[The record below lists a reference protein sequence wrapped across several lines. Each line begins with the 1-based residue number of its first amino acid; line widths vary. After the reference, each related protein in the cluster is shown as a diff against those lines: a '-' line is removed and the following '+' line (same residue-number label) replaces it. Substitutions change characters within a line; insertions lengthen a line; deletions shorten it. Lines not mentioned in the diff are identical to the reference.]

1 MRACDPRY
9 CRLQFR
15 LIERISANRY
25 PIPRPHLVAHFH
37 AYGFADVGSV
47 PDPIIANVSGNRQF
61 ASATRNHIGERLY
74 RHVYG
79 EHQYVRYDRR
89 PRGDGPLYHHAA
101 SYGRVPVHVYR
112 FGRTKRCAEY
122 LDHDNNRRGLVTMN
136 AQRQSQVTKIR
147 IAVCTLTLSALTAC
161 GGGHASTLPAVLS
174 QNRGIGSSPAQAVAF
189 RVTIPHTI
197 TSSSHGRQVRYVSAA
212 TKSITI
218 SEQLATGGVAVSTTS
233 NCSTSV
239 CTGTLLAPLGM
250 GTFTIGLFD
259 GSNGAG
265 NLLSKGAKTQT
276 IVPNVNNIVAVT
288 FDPVVASLAVNVQ
301 PTALEIG
308 APSVS
313 FVQVIAKD
321 AAGNTIVGPGS
332 FPTPITLASSDAS
345 GAITLKANTI
355 TDIGQTVEV
364 AYNGATIA
372 NPTFTATLPG
382 LLTSAPAS
390 LALVANLKSLNGD
403 FTGDIPDSAAQLDG
417 IPFDDQANA
426 TESILRSARSRGRH
440 TADFGQPGG
449 TLNLPTKVDL
459 SPLMSPVL
467 NQGQQGSC
475 GAFSLAYAI
484 LSYQQ
489 KLVRGWSYFLADGV
503 TPDPTHLFS
512 SAFLYNSV
520 NGGGDNGST
529 LTGNL
534 AFEATSGNASLADM
548 PYNPADFLTQP
559 SAGAR
564 QNALGFRITQYARI
578 DPKNVAA
585 VKAQLAAGN
594 AVYWAMLVD
603 NNFQALTGMQV
614 WKGPLQPGAGGH
626 AMALAGYDDTL
637 NAFIIRNSWG
647 TDWGNNG
654 YGYIDYAA
662 FSQYA
667 MDAFV
672 LKVADLTNPNVPNP
686 LPTPQIAATGWDPN
700 NNGPAGIGF
709 QMSGTLNVSPINAS
723 NVQVNVAVYYTNA
736 DGSLGGR
743 VPATSSQYSD
753 GAGHAA
759 TGTGITPVPATG
771 LQSTWSASMPY
782 SALGVQPG
790 QSIGMYADYGL
801 LLDAVEY
808 PLAGSGYSFTVTN
821 NGGVLSAQSAQRA
834 SLGKRAGANN
844 PVR

>member
-1 MRACDPRY
+1 
-9 CRLQFR
+9 
-15 LIERISANRY
+15 
-25 PIPRPHLVAHFH
+25 
-37 AYGFADVGSV
+37 
-47 PDPIIANVSGNRQF
+47 
-61 ASATRNHIGERLY
+61 
-74 RHVYG
+74 
-79 EHQYVRYDRR
+79 
-89 PRGDGPLYHHAA
+89 
-101 SYGRVPVHVYR
+101 
-112 FGRTKRCAEY
+112 
-122 LDHDNNRRGLVTMN
+122 MN
-136 AQRQSQVTKIR
+136 AQRQSLATSTR
-147 IAVCTLTLSALTAC
+147 IAMSTLALSALCAC
-161 GGGHASTLPAVLS
+161 GGGHASTLPAIGS
-174 QNRGIGSSPAQAVAF
+174 QNRNVGTTPAQSVAF
-189 RVTIPHTI
+189 RVAIPHTI

-218 SEQLATGGVAVSTTS
+218 SEQPATGGTAVSTTS

-239 CTGTLLAPLGM
+239 CTGTLFAPLGM
-250 GTFTIGLFD
+250 GTFTIGLYD
-259 GSNGAG
+259 GLNGAG

-288 FDPVVASLAVNVQ
+288 FDPVVASLVVNVE
-301 PTALEIG
+301 PTALELG
-308 APSVS
+308 APSVT

-332 FPTPITLASSDAS
+332 LTSPISITSSDAS
-345 GAITLKANTI
+345 GAITLKANKI
-355 TDIGQTVEV
+355 TDIGQSIEV
-364 AYNGATIA
+364 DYNGATIV
-372 NPTFTATLPG
+372 NPTFTATVPG
-382 LLTSAPAS
+382 LSSSRPAS
-390 LALVANLKSLNGD
+390 LVLVANLRSLNGD
-403 FTGDIPDSAAQLDG
+403 FTGDIPDSASELDG

-426 TESILRSARSRGRH
+426 QESILRSAQSRGRH
-440 TADFGQPGG
+440 AATFGQPGG
-449 TLNLPTKVDL
+449 SLNLPAKVDL

-475 GAFSLAYAI
+475 GAFSLSYAI

-489 KLVRGWSYFLADGV
+489 KLVHGWSYYLADGV
-503 TPDPTHLFS
+503 TPDPAHLFS
-512 SAFLYNSV
+512 AAYLYNSV
-520 NGGGDNGST
+520 NGGADNGST

-559 SAGAR
+559 SASAK

-578 DPKNVAA
+578 DPKNVSAI
-585 VKAQLAAGN
+585 KAQLAAGN

-614 WKGPLQPGAGGH
+614 WTGPLQPGAGGH

-637 NAFIIRNSWG
+637 NAFLIRNSWG
-647 TDWGNNG
+647 TSWGNNG

-686 LPTPQIAATGWDPN
+686 LPTPQITATGWDPI

-709 QMSGTLNVSPINAS
+709 QMTGTLNVSPVNAS

-743 VPATSSQYSD
+743 VPATLSQYSD
-753 GAGHAA
+753 GAGHAS
-759 TGTGITPVPATG
+759 TGTAITQVPATG

-801 LLDAVEY
+801 LLDNVEY

-821 NGGVLSAQSAQRA
+821 TGGVLSAQNAQRA
-834 SLGKRAGANN
+834 SLGSTTGAHT
-844 PVR
+844 RSR